1 MTGKPRL
8 RKIQRYLKKSAGAG
22 RYLPI
27 PLAFTTWKGSGVCRT
42 VYIFMDNRKKR
53 ILIVEDDKNIADIVD
68 YNICKQG
75 YETDTAYDGEKGLAL
90 ALSGQYDLIL
100 LDVMLPKMDGFE
112 ICRRVRERLDTPIIM
127 LTAREEE
134 RDKVFGLELGADDY
148 MTKPFST
155 AELLSRI
162 KANIRRYSSET
173 IVRAPQTQAAQDAP
187 AEIITVGDLKINCDQ
202 YSVQKNGKD
211 ISLSK
216 QQYEMLVFLAKN
228 RGKKYKQEEL
238 LKEVWGYDDY
248 YGEVRTV
255 DVTITRLRKQIEDNP
270 SEPKYIKNKRGV
282 GYYME

>member
-1 MTGKPRL
+1 ME
-8 RKIQRYLKKSAGAG
+8 Q
-22 RYLPI
+22 
-27 PLAFTTWKGSGVCRT
+27 
-42 VYIFMDNRKKR
+42 RKKR
-53 ILIVEDDKNIADIVD
+53 ILIVEDEKNIADILD
-68 YNICKQG
+68 YNVQKQG
-75 YETDTAYDGEKGLAL
+75 YDTAVAYDGEKGLAL
-90 ALSGQYDLIL
+90 ALSGGYDLIL

-162 KANIRRYSSET
+162 KANIRRYSGKAV
-173 IVRAPQTQAAQDAP
+173 VRQPEEPEKQ
-187 AEIITVGDLKINCDQ
+187 EIIKIGDLEINCSA
-202 YSVQKNGKD
+202 YSVKKKGKE

-216 QQYEMLVFLAKN
+216 QQYELLVFLARN
-228 RGKKYKQEEL
+228 RGKKYRQEAL

-255 DVTITRLRKQIEDNP
+255 DVTVTRLRKQIEDNP
-270 SEPKYIKNKRGV
+270 SEPQYIKNKRGM
-282 GYYME
+282 GYYIE